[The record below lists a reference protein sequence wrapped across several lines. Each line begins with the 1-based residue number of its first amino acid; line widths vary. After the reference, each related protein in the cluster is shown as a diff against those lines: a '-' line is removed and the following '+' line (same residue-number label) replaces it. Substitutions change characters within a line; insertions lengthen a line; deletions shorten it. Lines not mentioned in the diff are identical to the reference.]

1 LKEKNMNTQTD
12 IKVLD
17 SLLALHLEVNIWTA
31 RKKLSPEDFDGAKL
45 PPEDLASLGS
55 KRVCDPETLRVFGTL
70 KARAVS
76 LLDRHG
82 VRFLGGWAI
91 PENQADIIV
100 TELDQILQDFNAAKE
115 DFLSRYDESVREW
128 IAKHSGWEQ
137 IIADSTVSA
146 DYVRSRMGF
155 VWKLF
160 RIVPPDPVDP
170 VMAGLKDEVASLGQT
185 LFGEVS
191 KAATEAWH
199 KCFAGKTEITR
210 KALSPLKTIHQ
221 KLSGLSFVE
230 PRVSPVADLIHTAFE
245 HLPKRGKIEGANL
258 LMLQGLVSLLRDAEA
273 LIEHGQRIMDG
284 TSSQD
289 VLSLLVG
296 GQGRVLEQGVEDEL
310 DIMAEVDDMPPIFP
324 DMPMQPVMPN
334 CGLW

>member
-1 LKEKNMNTQTD
+1 MNTQTD

-17 SLLALHLEVNIWTA
+17 NILALHLEVNIWTA
-31 RKKLSPEDFDGAKL
+31 RKKLSPEDFAGATL
-45 PPEDLASLGS
+45 PPDDLASLGS
-55 KRVCDPETLRVFGTL
+55 KRICDPEDLRVFGTL

-91 PENQADIIV
+91 PENQADAIV
-100 TELDQILQDFNAAKE
+100 TELEQILHDFNTAKE
-115 DFLSRYDESVREW
+115 DFLARYDESVREW
-128 IAKHSGWEQ
+128 IAKHPGWEQ
-137 IIADSTVSA
+137 IIFDSTVSA

-155 VWKLF
+155 LWRLY
-160 RIVPPDPVDP
+160 RIMPPDPADP
-170 VMAGLKDEVASLGQT
+170 VMVGIKDEVEGLGQT

-210 KALSPLKTIHQ
+210 KALSPLRTIHQ

-245 HLPKRGKIEGANL
+245 HLPKRGRIEGANL
-258 LMLQGLVSLLRDAEA
+258 LMLQGLVSLLRDTDA
-273 LIEHGQRIMDG
+273 LIEHGQKIMDG
-284 TSSQD
+284 TTSKD
-289 VLSLLVG
+289 LLSLLVE
-296 GQGRVLEQGVEDEL
+296 GQGEMPEL
-310 DIMAEVDDMPPIFP
+310 DVQDEVDIVTAVDDLPPIFP
-324 DMPMQPVMPN
+324 DIPMQPVMPN

>member
-1 LKEKNMNTQTD
+1 MNTHTD

-31 RKKLSPEDFDGAKL
+31 RKKLSPEDFAGATL

-55 KRVCDPETLRVFGTL
+55 KRVCDPEALRVFGTL

-91 PENQADIIV
+91 PESQADAIV
-100 TELDQILQDFNAAKE
+100 TELEQILQDFNAAKE
-115 DFLSRYDESVREW
+115 DFLSRYDESVRDW
-128 IAKHSGWEQ
+128 IAKHAGWEQ

-155 VWKLF
+155 IWRLY
-160 RIVPPDPVDP
+160 RIVPPDPADP
-170 VMAGLKDEVASLGQT
+170 VMEGLKDEVATLGQT

-210 KALSPLKTIHQ
+210 KALSPLRTIHQ

-245 HLPKRGKIEGANL
+245 HLPKRGRIEGANL
-258 LMLQGLVSLLRDAEA
+258 LMLQGLVSLLRDTDA
-273 LIEHGQRIMDG
+273 LIEHGQKIMDG
-284 TSSQD
+284 TTSKD
-289 VLSLLVG
+289 LLFLLIE
-296 GQGRVLEQGVEDEL
+296 GQGEMPEL
-310 DIMAEVDDMPPIFP
+310 DVQDEVDIVTAVDDLPPIFP
-324 DMPMQPVMPN
+324 DIPMQPVMPN

>member
-1 LKEKNMNTQTD
+1 MNTHTD

-31 RKKLSPEDFDGAKL
+31 RKKLSPEDFAGATL

-55 KRVCDPETLRVFGTL
+55 KRVCDPEALRVFGTL

-91 PENQADIIV
+91 PESQADAIV
-100 TELDQILQDFNAAKE
+100 TELEQILQDFNAAKE
-115 DFLSRYDESVREW
+115 DFLSRYDESVRDW
-128 IAKHSGWEQ
+128 IAKHAGWEQ

-155 VWKLF
+155 TWRLY
-160 RIVPPDPVDP
+160 RIVPPDPTDP
-170 VMAGLKDEVASLGQT
+170 VMEGLKDEVVSLGQT

-210 KALSPLKTIHQ
+210 KALSPLRTIHQ

-230 PRVSPVADLIHTAFE
+230 PRVSPVANLIHTAFE
-245 HLPKRGKIEGANL
+245 HLPKRGRIEGANL
-258 LMLQGLVSLLRDAEA
+258 LMLQGLVSLLRDTDA
-273 LIEHGQRIMDG
+273 LIEHGQKIMDG
-284 TSSQD
+284 TTSKD
-289 VLSLLVG
+289 VLSILVE
-296 GQGRVLEQGVEDEL
+296 GQGEMPAL
-310 DIMAEVDDMPPIFP
+310 DIQDEVDIAAAVDDLPPIFP
-324 DMPMQPVMPN
+324 DIPMQPVMPN

>member
-1 LKEKNMNTQTD
+1 MNTHTD

-31 RKKLSPEDFDGAKL
+31 RKKLSPEDFAGATL

-55 KRVCDPETLRVFGTL
+55 KRVCDPEALRVFGTL

-91 PENQADIIV
+91 PESQADAIV
-100 TELDQILQDFNAAKE
+100 TELEQILQDFNAAKE
-115 DFLSRYDESVREW
+115 DFLSRYDESVRDW

-155 VWKLF
+155 IWRLY
-160 RIVPPDPVDP
+160 RIVPPDPADP
-170 VMAGLKDEVASLGQT
+170 VMEGLKDEVVSLGQT
-185 LFGEVS
+185 LYGEVS

-210 KALSPLKTIHQ
+210 KALSPLRTIHQ

-245 HLPKRGKIEGANL
+245 HLPKRGRIEGANL
-258 LMLQGLVSLLRDAEA
+258 LMLQGLVSLLRDTDA
-273 LIEHGQRIMDG
+273 LIEHGQKIMDG
-284 TSSQD
+284 TTSKD
-289 VLSLLVG
+289 LLSLLVE
-296 GQGRVLEQGVEDEL
+296 GQGEMPEL
-310 DIMAEVDDMPPIFP
+310 DVQDDLDIVAAVDDLPPIFP
-324 DMPMQPVMPN
+324 DIPMQPVMPN

>member
-1 LKEKNMNTQTD
+1 MNTQTD

-17 SLLALHLEVNIWTA
+17 NILALHLEVNIWTA
-31 RKKLSPEDFDGAKL
+31 RKKLSPEDFDGATL
-45 PPEDLASLGS
+45 PPDDLASLGS
-55 KRVCDPETLRVFGTL
+55 KRICDPEDLRVFGTL

-91 PENQADIIV
+91 PENQADAIV
-100 TELDQILQDFNAAKE
+100 TELEQILHDFNTAKE
-115 DFLSRYDESVREW
+115 DFLARYDESVREW
-128 IAKHSGWEQ
+128 IAKHPGWEQ
-137 IIADSTVSA
+137 IIFDSTVSA

-155 VWKLF
+155 LWRLY
-160 RIVPPDPVDP
+160 RIVPPDPADP
-170 VMAGLKDEVASLGQT
+170 VMVGLKDEVEGLGQT

-191 KAATEAWH
+191 KAATETWH

-210 KALSPLKTIHQ
+210 KALSPLRTIHQ

-245 HLPKRGKIEGANL
+245 HLPKRGRIEGANL
-258 LMLQGLVSLLRDAEA
+258 LMLQGLVSLLRDTDG
-273 LIEHGQRIMDG
+273 LIEHGQKIMDG
-284 TSSQD
+284 TTSKD
-289 VLSLLVG
+289 LLSLLVE
-296 GQGRVLEQGVEDEL
+296 GQGEMPEL
-310 DIMAEVDDMPPIFP
+310 DVQEEAGIVAAVDDLPPIFP
-324 DMPMQPVMPN
+324 DISMQPVLPN

>member
-1 LKEKNMNTQTD
+1 MNTHTD

-31 RKKLSPEDFDGAKL
+31 RKKLSPEDFAGATL

-55 KRVCDPETLRVFGTL
+55 KRVCDPEALRVFGTL

-91 PENQADIIV
+91 PESQADAIV
-100 TELDQILQDFNAAKE
+100 TELEQILQDFNAAKE
-115 DFLSRYDESVREW
+115 DFLSRYDESVRDW
-128 IAKHSGWEQ
+128 IAKHAGWEQ

-155 VWKLF
+155 IWRLY
-160 RIVPPDPVDP
+160 RIVPPDPADP
-170 VMAGLKDEVASLGQT
+170 VMEGLKDEVVSLGQT

-210 KALSPLKTIHQ
+210 KALSPLRTIHQ
-221 KLSGLSFVE
+221 KLAGLSFVE

-245 HLPKRGKIEGANL
+245 HLPKRGRIEGANL
-258 LMLQGLVSLLRDAEA
+258 LMLQGLVSLLRDTDA
-273 LIEHGQRIMDG
+273 LIEHGQKIMDG
-284 TSSQD
+284 TNSKD
-289 VLSLLVG
+289 VLSILVE
-296 GQGRVLEQGVEDEL
+296 GQGEMPAL
-310 DIMAEVDDMPPIFP
+310 DIQDEVDIAATVDDLPPIFP
-324 DMPMQPVMPN
+324 DIPMQPVMPN

>member
-1 LKEKNMNTQTD
+1 MNTQTD

-31 RKKLSPEDFDGAKL
+31 RKKLSPEDFAGATL

-55 KRVCDPETLRVFGTL
+55 KRVCDPEALRVFGTL

-91 PENQADIIV
+91 PESQADAIV
-100 TELDQILQDFNAAKE
+100 TELGQILQDFNAAKE
-115 DFLSRYDESVREW
+115 DFLSRYDESVRDW
-128 IAKHSGWEQ
+128 IAKHAGWEQ

-155 VWKLF
+155 LWRLY
-160 RIVPPDPVDP
+160 RIVPPDPADP
-170 VMAGLKDEVASLGQT
+170 AMEGLKDEVASLGQT

-210 KALSPLKTIHQ
+210 KALSPLRTIHL

-245 HLPKRGKIEGANL
+245 HLPKRGRIEGANL
-258 LMLQGLVSLLRDAEA
+258 LMLQGLVSLLRDTDA
-273 LIEHGQRIMDG
+273 LIEHGQKIMDG
-284 TSSQD
+284 STSKD
-289 VLSLLVG
+289 VLAILVE
-296 GQGRVLEQGVEDEL
+296 GQGEMPEL
-310 DIMAEVDDMPPIFP
+310 DVQEELGIVPTVDDLPPIFR
-324 DMPMQPVMPN
+324 DIPMQPVLPS

>member
-1 LKEKNMNTQTD
+1 MNTQTD

-17 SLLALHLEVNIWTA
+17 NILALHLEVNIWTA
-31 RKKLSPEDFDGAKL
+31 RKKLSPEDFDGATL
-45 PPEDLASLGS
+45 PPDDLASLGS
-55 KRVCDPETLRVFGTL
+55 KRICDPEDLRVFGTL

-91 PENQADIIV
+91 PENQADAIV
-100 TELDQILQDFNAAKE
+100 IELEQILHDFNAAKD
-115 DFLSRYDESVREW
+115 DFLARYDESVREW
-128 IAKHSGWEQ
+128 IAKHPGWEQ
-137 IIADSTVSA
+137 IIFDSTVSA

-155 VWKLF
+155 LWRLY
-160 RIVPPDPVDP
+160 RIVPPDPADP
-170 VMAGLKDEVASLGQT
+170 VMVGLKDEVEGLGQT

-191 KAATEAWH
+191 KAATETWH

-210 KALSPLKTIHQ
+210 KALSPLRTIHQ

-245 HLPKRGKIEGANL
+245 HLPKRGRIEGANL
-258 LMLQGLVSLLRDAEA
+258 LMLQGLVSLLRDTDG
-273 LIEHGQRIMDG
+273 LIEHGQKIMDG
-284 TSSQD
+284 TTSKD
-289 VLSLLVG
+289 VLSLLVE
-296 GQGRVLEQGVEDEL
+296 GQGEMPEL
-310 DIMAEVDDMPPIFP
+310 DVQEELGIVPTVDDLPPIFR
-324 DMPMQPVMPN
+324 DISMQPVLPS

>member
-1 LKEKNMNTQTD
+1 MNTHTD

-17 SLLALHLEVNIWTA
+17 SLLTLHLEVNIWTA
-31 RKKLSPEDFDGAKL
+31 RKKLSPEDFAGATL

-55 KRVCDPETLRVFGTL
+55 KRVCDPEALRVFGTL

-76 LLDRHG
+76 LLDRNG

-91 PENQADIIV
+91 PESQADAIV
-100 TELDQILQDFNAAKE
+100 TELEQILQDFNAAKE
-115 DFLSRYDESVREW
+115 DFLSRYDESVRDW
-128 IAKHSGWEQ
+128 IAKHAGWEQ

-155 VWKLF
+155 IWRLY
-160 RIVPPDPVDP
+160 RIVPPDPADP
-170 VMAGLKDEVASLGQT
+170 VMEGLKDEVTSLGQT

-210 KALSPLKTIHQ
+210 KALSPLRTIHQ

-245 HLPKRGKIEGANL
+245 HLPKRGRIEGANL
-258 LMLQGLVSLLRDAEA
+258 LMLQGLVSVLWDTDA
-273 LIEHGQRIMDG
+273 LVEHGQKIMDG
-284 TSSQD
+284 TTSTD
-289 VLSLLVG
+289 VLSLLVE
-296 GQGRVLEQGVEDEL
+296 GQGDTPELGVQDDLEIVGT
-310 DIMAEVDDMPPIFP
+310 MDDMPPIFP
-324 DMPMQPVMPN
+324 DIPMQPIMPN

>member
-1 LKEKNMNTQTD
+1 MNTHTD
-12 IKVLD
+12 IRVLD

-31 RKKLSPEDFDGAKL
+31 RKKLSPEDFAGATL

-55 KRVCDPETLRVFGTL
+55 KRVCDPEALRVFGTL

-91 PENQADIIV
+91 PESQADAIV
-100 TELDQILQDFNAAKE
+100 TELGQILQDFNTAKE
-115 DFLSRYDESVREW
+115 DFLSRYDESVRDW
-128 IAKHSGWEQ
+128 IAKHAGWEQ

-155 VWKLF
+155 IWRLY
-160 RIVPPDPVDP
+160 RIVPPDPADP
-170 VMAGLKDEVASLGQT
+170 VMEGLKDEVVSLGQT

-210 KALSPLKTIHQ
+210 KALSPLRTIHQ
-221 KLSGLSFVE
+221 KLAGLSFVE
-230 PRVSPVADLIHTAFE
+230 PRVSPIADLIHTAFE
-245 HLPKRGKIEGANL
+245 HLPKRGRIEGANL
-258 LMLQGLVSLLRDAEA
+258 LMLQGLVSLLRDTDA
-273 LIEHGQRIMDG
+273 LIEHGQKIMDG
-284 TSSQD
+284 TTSKD
-289 VLSLLVG
+289 VLSILVE
-296 GQGRVLEQGVEDEL
+296 GQGEMPAL
-310 DIMAEVDDMPPIFP
+310 DIQDEVDIVAAVDDLPPIFP
-324 DMPMQPVMPN
+324 DIPMQPVLPN

>member
-1 LKEKNMNTQTD
+1 MNTHTD

-31 RKKLSPEDFDGAKL
+31 RKKLSPEDFAGATL
-45 PPEDLASLGS
+45 PPDDLASLGS
-55 KRVCDPETLRVFGTL
+55 KRICDPEDLRVFGTL

-91 PENQADIIV
+91 PENQADAIV
-100 TELDQILQDFNAAKE
+100 TELEQILHDFNTAKE
-115 DFLSRYDESVREW
+115 DFLARYDESVREW
-128 IAKHSGWEQ
+128 IAKHPGWEQ
-137 IIADSTVSA
+137 IIFDSTVSA

-155 VWKLF
+155 LWRLY
-160 RIVPPDPVDP
+160 RIVPPDPADP
-170 VMAGLKDEVASLGQT
+170 VMVGIKDEVEGLGQT

-199 KCFAGKTEITR
+199 KCFAGKMEITR
-210 KALSPLKTIHQ
+210 KALSPLRTIHQ

-258 LMLQGLVSLLRDAEA
+258 IMLQGLVSLLRDTDA
-273 LIEHGQRIMDG
+273 LIEHGQKIMNG
-284 TSSQD
+284 TTSTD
-289 VLSLLVG
+289 VLAILVE
-296 GQGRVLEQGVEDEL
+296 GQREMPEL
-310 DIMAEVDDMPPIFP
+310 DVQEELGIVPTVDDVPPIFR
-324 DMPMQPVMPN
+324 DIPMQPVLPS

>member
-1 LKEKNMNTQTD
+1 MNAQTD

-31 RKKLSPEDFDGAKL
+31 RKKLSPEDFSGATL

-55 KRVCDPETLRVFGTL
+55 KRICDPEELRVFGTL

-91 PENQADIIV
+91 PHSQSDVIV
-100 TELDQILQDFNAAKE
+100 TELEQILNDFNTAKE
-115 DFLSRYDESVREW
+115 EFLARYDQSVQDW

-155 VWKLF
+155 IWRLYRVM
-160 RIVPPDPVDP
+160 PPDPVDP
-170 VMAGLKDEVASLGQT
+170 AMEGLTQEVQSLGQT

-199 KCFAGKTEITR
+199 RCFAGKTEITR
-210 KALSPLKTIHQ
+210 KALSPLKTIHY
-221 KLSGLSFVE
+221 KLSNLSFVE
-230 PRVSPVADLIHTAFE
+230 PRVSPIADLIHTAFE
-245 HLPKRGKIEGANL
+245 HLPRRGRIDGGNL
-258 LMLQGLVSLLRDAEA
+258 LMLQGLVSLLRDTDA
-273 LIEHGQRIMDG
+273 LVEHGQKIIDG
-284 TSSQD
+284 VTSAD
-289 VLSLLVG
+289 VLSILVE
-296 GQGRVLEQGVEDEL
+296 GQGNMLTL
-310 DIMAEVDDMPPIFP
+310 DIQDDMPPVFADIP
-324 DMPMQPVMPN
+324 VQPVLPN
-334 CGLW
+334 CGLRQGNRMKF

>member
-1 LKEKNMNTQTD
+1 MNTHTD

-31 RKKLSPEDFDGAKL
+31 RKKLSPEDFAGATL

-55 KRVCDPETLRVFGTL
+55 KRVCDPEALRVFGTL

-91 PENQADIIV
+91 PESQADAIV
-100 TELDQILQDFNAAKE
+100 TELEQILQDFNAAKE
-115 DFLSRYDESVREW
+115 DFLSRYDESVRDW

-146 DYVRSRMGF
+146 EYVRSRMGF
-155 VWKLF
+155 LWRLY
-160 RIVPPDPVDP
+160 RIVPPDPADP
-170 VMAGLKDEVASLGQT
+170 VMEGLKDEVVSLGQT

-191 KAATEAWH
+191 KAATDAWH
-199 KCFAGKTEITR
+199 KCFAGKAEITR
-210 KALSPLKTIHQ
+210 KALSPLRTIHQ

-230 PRVSPVADLIHTAFE
+230 PRVTPVADLIHTAFE
-245 HLPKRGKIEGANL
+245 HLPKRGRIEGANL
-258 LMLQGLVSLLRDAEA
+258 LMLQGLVSLLRDTDA
-273 LIEHGQRIMDG
+273 LIEHGQKIMDG
-284 TSSQD
+284 TTSMD
-289 VLSLLVG
+289 VLSFLVE
-296 GQGRVLEQGVEDEL
+296 GQGDMPELGVQDEL
-310 DIMAEVDDMPPIFP
+310 DMVSSVDDMPPVFP
-324 DMPMQPVMPN
+324 DIPMQPVMPN

>member
-1 LKEKNMNTQTD
+1 MNTHTD

-31 RKKLSPEDFDGAKL
+31 RKKLSPEDFAGATL

-55 KRVCDPETLRVFGTL
+55 KRVCDPEVLRVFGTL

-91 PENQADIIV
+91 PESQADAIV
-100 TELDQILQDFNAAKE
+100 TELEQILQDFNAAKE
-115 DFLSRYDESVREW
+115 DFLSRYDESVRDW

-155 VWKLF
+155 LWRLY
-160 RIVPPDPVDP
+160 RIVPPNPADP
-170 VMAGLKDEVASLGQT
+170 VMEGLKDEVVSLGQT

-210 KALSPLKTIHQ
+210 KALSPLRTIHQ
-221 KLSGLSFVE
+221 KLAGLSFVE

-245 HLPKRGKIEGANL
+245 HLPKRGRIEGANL
-258 LMLQGLVSLLRDAEA
+258 LMLQGLVSLLRDTDA
-273 LIEHGQRIMDG
+273 LIEHGQKIMDG
-284 TSSQD
+284 TTSKD
-289 VLSLLVG
+289 LLSLLVE
-296 GQGRVLEQGVEDEL
+296 GQEDMPEL
-310 DIMAEVDDMPPIFP
+310 DAQEEVSIVAAVDDLPPIFP
-324 DMPMQPVMPN
+324 DIPMQPVMPN

>member
-1 LKEKNMNTQTD
+1 MNTHTD

-31 RKKLSPEDFDGAKL
+31 RKKLSPEDFAGATL

-55 KRVCDPETLRVFGTL
+55 KRVCDPEALRVFGTL

-91 PENQADIIV
+91 PESQADAIV
-100 TELDQILQDFNAAKE
+100 TELEQILQDFNAAKE
-115 DFLSRYDESVREW
+115 DFLSRYDESVRDW

-155 VWKLF
+155 IWRLY
-160 RIVPPDPVDP
+160 RIVPPDPADP
-170 VMAGLKDEVASLGQT
+170 VMEGLKDEVGSLGQT

-210 KALSPLKTIHQ
+210 KALSPLRTIHQ

-245 HLPKRGKIEGANL
+245 HLPKRGRIEGANL
-258 LMLQGLVSLLRDAEA
+258 LMLQGLVSLLRDTDA
-273 LIEHGQRIMDG
+273 LIEYGQKIMDG
-284 TSSQD
+284 TTSKD
-289 VLSLLVG
+289 LLSLLVG
-296 GQGRVLEQGVEDEL
+296 KQGDMPELGVQKDV
-310 DIMAEVDDMPPIFP
+310 DIVSTMDDMPPIFP
-324 DMPMQPVMPN
+324 DIPMQPVMPN

>member
-1 LKEKNMNTQTD
+1 MNTHTD

-31 RKKLSPEDFDGAKL
+31 RKKLSPEDFAGATL

-55 KRVCDPETLRVFGTL
+55 KRVCDPEALRVFGTL

-91 PENQADIIV
+91 PESQAGAIV
-100 TELDQILQDFNAAKE
+100 AELEQILQDFNAAKE
-115 DFLSRYDESVREW
+115 DFLSRYDESVRDW
-128 IAKHSGWEQ
+128 IAKHAGWEQ

-155 VWKLF
+155 IWRLY
-160 RIVPPDPVDP
+160 RIVPPDPADP
-170 VMAGLKDEVASLGQT
+170 VMEGLKDEVATLGQT

-210 KALSPLKTIHQ
+210 KALSPLRTIHQ

-245 HLPKRGKIEGANL
+245 HLPKRGRIEGANL
-258 LMLQGLVSLLRDAEA
+258 LMLQGLVSLLRDTDA
-273 LIEHGQRIMDG
+273 LIEHGQKIMDG
-284 TSSQD
+284 TTSKD
-289 VLSLLVG
+289 LLSLLVE
-296 GQGRVLEQGVEDEL
+296 GQGEMPEL
-310 DIMAEVDDMPPIFP
+310 DVQEEADIVAAVADLPPIFP
-324 DMPMQPVMPN
+324 DIPMQPVMPN

>member
-1 LKEKNMNTQTD
+1 MNTHTD

-31 RKKLSPEDFDGAKL
+31 RKKLSPEDFAGATL

-55 KRVCDPETLRVFGTL
+55 KRVCDPEALRVFGTL

-91 PENQADIIV
+91 PESQAGAIV
-100 TELDQILQDFNAAKE
+100 AELEQILQDFNAAKE
-115 DFLSRYDESVREW
+115 DFLSRYDESVRDW
-128 IAKHSGWEQ
+128 IAKHAGWEQ

-155 VWKLF
+155 IWRLY
-160 RIVPPDPVDP
+160 RIAPPDPADP
-170 VMAGLKDEVASLGQT
+170 VMEGLKDEVASLGQT

-210 KALSPLKTIHQ
+210 KALSPLRTIHQ

-245 HLPKRGKIEGANL
+245 HLPKRGRIEGANL
-258 LMLQGLVSLLRDAEA
+258 LMLQGLVSLLRDTDA
-273 LIEHGQRIMDG
+273 LIEHGQKIMDG
-284 TSSQD
+284 TTSKD
-289 VLSLLVG
+289 LLSLLVE
-296 GQGRVLEQGVEDEL
+296 GQGEMPEL
-310 DIMAEVDDMPPIFP
+310 DVQEEADIVAAVADLPPIFP
-324 DMPMQPVMPN
+324 DIPMQPVMPN

>member
-1 LKEKNMNTQTD
+1 MNTHTD

-17 SLLALHLEVNIWTA
+17 SLLTLHLEVNIWTA
-31 RKKLSPEDFDGAKL
+31 RKKLSPEDFAGATL

-55 KRVCDPETLRVFGTL
+55 KRVCDPEALRVFGTL

-76 LLDRHG
+76 LLDRNG

-91 PENQADIIV
+91 PESQADAIV
-100 TELDQILQDFNAAKE
+100 TELEQILQDFNAAKE
-115 DFLSRYDESVREW
+115 DFLSRYDESVRDW
-128 IAKHSGWEQ
+128 IAKHAGWEQ

-155 VWKLF
+155 IWRLY
-160 RIVPPDPVDP
+160 RIVPPDPADP
-170 VMAGLKDEVASLGQT
+170 VMEGLKDEVTSLGQT

-210 KALSPLKTIHQ
+210 KALSPLRTIHQ

-245 HLPKRGKIEGANL
+245 HLPKRGRIEGANL
-258 LMLQGLVSLLRDAEA
+258 LMLQGLVSLLRDTDA
-273 LIEHGQRIMDG
+273 LVEHGQKIMDG
-284 TSSQD
+284 TTSTD
-289 VLSLLVG
+289 VLSLLVE
-296 GQGRVLEQGVEDEL
+296 GQGDTPELGVQDDLEIVGT
-310 DIMAEVDDMPPIFP
+310 MDDMPPIFP
-324 DMPMQPVMPN
+324 DIPMQPIMPN

>member
-1 LKEKNMNTQTD
+1 MNTQTD

-17 SLLALHLEVNIWTA
+17 NILALHLEVNIWTA
-31 RKKLSPEDFDGAKL
+31 RKKLSPEDFDGATL
-45 PPEDLASLGS
+45 PPDDLASLGS
-55 KRVCDPETLRVFGTL
+55 KRICDPEDLRVFGTL

-91 PENQADIIV
+91 PENQADAIV
-100 TELDQILQDFNAAKE
+100 TELEQILRDFNTAKE
-115 DFLSRYDESVREW
+115 DFLARYDESVREW
-128 IAKHSGWEQ
+128 IAKHPGWEQ
-137 IIADSTVSA
+137 IIFDSTVSA

-155 VWKLF
+155 LWRLY
-160 RIVPPDPVDP
+160 RIVPPDPADP
-170 VMAGLKDEVASLGQT
+170 VMVGIKDEVEGLGQT

-199 KCFAGKTEITR
+199 KCFAGKMEITR
-210 KALSPLKTIHQ
+210 KALSPLRTIHQ

-245 HLPKRGKIEGANL
+245 HLPKRGRIEGANL
-258 LMLQGLVSLLRDAEA
+258 LMLQGLVSQLRDTDA
-273 LIEHGQRIMDG
+273 LIEHGQKIMDG
-284 TSSQD
+284 TTSKD
-289 VLSLLVG
+289 VLSLLVE
-296 GQGRVLEQGVEDEL
+296 GQGEMPEL
-310 DIMAEVDDMPPIFP
+310 DVQEELGIVPTVDDLPPIFRDIP
-324 DMPMQPVMPN
+324 MPPVLPS

>member
-1 LKEKNMNTQTD
+1 MNTQTD

-17 SLLALHLEVNIWTA
+17 NILALHLEVNIWTA
-31 RKKLSPEDFDGAKL
+31 RKKLSPEDFDGATL
-45 PPEDLASLGS
+45 PPDDLASLGS
-55 KRVCDPETLRVFGTL
+55 KRICDPEDLRVFGTL

-91 PENQADIIV
+91 PENQADAIV
-100 TELDQILQDFNAAKE
+100 TELEQILHDFNTAKE
-115 DFLSRYDESVREW
+115 DFLARYDESVREW
-128 IAKHSGWEQ
+128 IAKHPGWEQ
-137 IIADSTVSA
+137 IIFDSTVSA

-155 VWKLF
+155 LWRLY
-160 RIVPPDPVDP
+160 RIVPPDPADP
-170 VMAGLKDEVASLGQT
+170 VMVGLKDEVEGLGQT

-191 KAATEAWH
+191 KAATETWH

-210 KALSPLKTIHQ
+210 KALSPLRTIHQ

-245 HLPKRGKIEGANL
+245 HLPKRGRIEGANL
-258 LMLQGLVSLLRDAEA
+258 LMLQGLVSLLRDTDG
-273 LIEHGQRIMDG
+273 LIEHGQKIMDG
-284 TSSQD
+284 TTSKD
-289 VLSLLVG
+289 VLSLLVE
-296 GQGRVLEQGVEDEL
+296 GQGEMPEL
-310 DIMAEVDDMPPIFP
+310 DVQEEVDIVAAVDDLPPIFP
-324 DMPMQPVMPN
+324 DIPMQPVLPN

>member
-1 LKEKNMNTQTD
+1 MNTQTD

-17 SLLALHLEVNIWTA
+17 KILALHLEVNIWTA
-31 RKKLSPEDFDGAKL
+31 RKKLSPEDFDGATL
-45 PPEDLASLGS
+45 PPDDLASLGS
-55 KRVCDPETLRVFGTL
+55 KRICDPEDLRVFGTL

-76 LLDRHG
+76 LLDRQG

-91 PENQADIIV
+91 PENQADAIV
-100 TELDQILQDFNAAKE
+100 TELEQILHDFNAAKD
-115 DFLSRYDESVREW
+115 DFLARYDESVREW
-128 IAKHSGWEQ
+128 IAKHPGWEQ
-137 IIADSTVSA
+137 IIFDSTVSA

-155 VWKLF
+155 LWRLY
-160 RIVPPDPVDP
+160 RIVPPDPADP
-170 VMAGLKDEVASLGQT
+170 VMVGIKDEVEGLGQT

-199 KCFAGKTEITR
+199 KCFAGKMEITR
-210 KALSPLKTIHQ
+210 KALSPLRTIHQ

-258 LMLQGLVSLLRDAEA
+258 IMLQGLVSLLRDTDA
-273 LIEHGQRIMDG
+273 LIEHGQKIMNG
-284 TSSQD
+284 TTSTD
-289 VLSLLVG
+289 VLAILVE
-296 GQGRVLEQGVEDEL
+296 GQREMPEL
-310 DIMAEVDDMPPIFP
+310 DVQEELGIVPMVDDLPPIFR
-324 DMPMQPVMPN
+324 DIPMQPVLPS

>member
-1 LKEKNMNTQTD
+1 MNTHTD

-31 RKKLSPEDFDGAKL
+31 RKKLSPEDFAGATL

-55 KRVCDPETLRVFGTL
+55 KRVCDPEALRVFGTL

-91 PENQADIIV
+91 PESQADAIV
-100 TELDQILQDFNAAKE
+100 TELEQILQDFNAAKE
-115 DFLSRYDESVREW
+115 DFLSRYDESVRDW

-155 VWKLF
+155 IWRLY
-160 RIVPPDPVDP
+160 RIVPPDPADP
-170 VMAGLKDEVASLGQT
+170 VMEGFKDEVVSLGET

-210 KALSPLKTIHQ
+210 KALSPLRTIHQ

-245 HLPKRGKIEGANL
+245 HLPKRGRIEGANL
-258 LMLQGLVSLLRDAEA
+258 LMLQGLVSLLRDTDA
-273 LIEHGQRIMDG
+273 LIEHGQKIMDG
-284 TSSQD
+284 TTSKD
-289 VLSLLVG
+289 LLSLFVE
-296 GQGRVLEQGVEDEL
+296 GQGKMPEL
-310 DIMAEVDDMPPIFP
+310 DAQDEVDIVAAVDDLPPIFP
-324 DMPMQPVMPN
+324 DIPMQPVLPN

>member
-1 LKEKNMNTQTD
+1 MSTHTD

-31 RKKLSPEDFDGAKL
+31 RKKLSPEDFAGATL

-55 KRVCDPETLRVFGTL
+55 KRVCDPEALRVFGTL

-91 PENQADIIV
+91 PESQADAIV
-100 TELDQILQDFNAAKE
+100 TELGQILQDFNAAKD
-115 DFLSRYDESVREW
+115 DFLSRYDESVRDW

-155 VWKLF
+155 IWRLY
-160 RIVPPDPVDP
+160 RIVPPDPADP
-170 VMAGLKDEVASLGQT
+170 VMEGLKDEVASLGQT

-210 KALSPLKTIHQ
+210 KALSPLRTIHL

-245 HLPKRGKIEGANL
+245 HLPKRGRIEGANL
-258 LMLQGLVSLLRDAEA
+258 LMLQGLVSLLRDTDA
-273 LIEHGQRIMDG
+273 LIEHGQKIMDG
-284 TSSQD
+284 TTSKD
-289 VLSLLVG
+289 LLSLLVE
-296 GQGRVLEQGVEDEL
+296 GQGEMPELEVQEAV
-310 DIMAEVDDMPPIFP
+310 DIVAAVDDLPPIFP
-324 DMPMQPVMPN
+324 DIPMQPVLPN

>member
-1 LKEKNMNTQTD
+1 MNTHTD

-31 RKKLSPEDFDGAKL
+31 RKKLSPEDFAGATL

-55 KRVCDPETLRVFGTL
+55 KRVCDPEALRVFGTL

-91 PENQADIIV
+91 PESQADAIV
-100 TELDQILQDFNAAKE
+100 TELEQILRDFNAAKE
-115 DFLSRYDESVREW
+115 DFLSRYDESVRDW

-155 VWKLF
+155 IWRLY
-160 RIVPPDPVDP
+160 RIVPPDPADP
-170 VMAGLKDEVASLGQT
+170 VMEGLKDEVASLGQT

-245 HLPKRGKIEGANL
+245 HLPKRGRIEGANL
-258 LMLQGLVSLLRDAEA
+258 LMLQGLVSLLRDTDA
-273 LIEHGQRIMDG
+273 LIEHGQKIMDG
-284 TSSQD
+284 TTSKGL
-289 VLSLLVG
+289 LSLLIE
-296 GQGRVLEQGVEDEL
+296 GQGEMPEL
-310 DIMAEVDDMPPIFP
+310 DAQEEVDIVAAVDDLPPIFP
-324 DMPMQPVMPN
+324 DIPMQPVLPN